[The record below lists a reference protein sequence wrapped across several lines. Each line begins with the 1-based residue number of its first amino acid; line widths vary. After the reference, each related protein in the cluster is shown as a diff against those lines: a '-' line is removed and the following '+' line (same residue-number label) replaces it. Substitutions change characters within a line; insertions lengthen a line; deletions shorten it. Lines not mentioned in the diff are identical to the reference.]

1 MFFKKMSY
9 CTSQKGMLCYTC
21 KRRKTEGTA
30 GRTKK
35 IFQLLVSMIDTEKRK
50 MGFHASEHGFHGLVH
65 FLCPFLGGDA
75 VARKKWQQKVKKERE
90 EK

>member
-1 MFFKKMSY
+1 
-9 CTSQKGMLCYTC
+9 
-21 KRRKTEGTA
+21 
-30 GRTKK
+30 
-35 IFQLLVSMIDTEKRK
+35 MIDTKKRN

-65 FLCPFLGGDA
+65 ESPFLGGDA

>member
-1 MFFKKMSY
+1 
-9 CTSQKGMLCYTC
+9 
-21 KRRKTEGTA
+21 
-30 GRTKK
+30 
-35 IFQLLVSMIDTEKRK
+35 MIDTKKRN

-75 VARKKWQQKVKKERE
+75 VARTKWQQKVKKERE